1 MLDRFKIFQWL
12 TIAYMVVLSIY
23 VRGVIDPVMGIDKLT
38 VYILPIL
45 AFFLV
50 DFKVSIVFLLGLL
63 CLIIQFFVAKFHP
76 ESFRLSTLLYS
87 FLLMMSFVSVYT
99 FVYNHNVFTL
109 KQFIRLVKTMITIFF
124 IVCVIQQILI
134 LVGFRHIPWLNLSFL
149 GRGIGCSS
157 LSYEPSSFARFM
169 FVYYFAYIKCNGYL
183 ENKKLTIKD
192 LFSES
197 HRKITLMFLWMMT
210 TMGSGT
216 AFVCLSFLLLVFVT
230 KYNWYY
236 VVPSVLIA
244 IFVVLP
250 MFDFEQSNR
259 ATKVMSAMTTLDQ
272 KQVEMADG
280 SGASRINPLL
290 NSLSVDLTKKE
301 TWLGY
306 GTDYAAKHNF
316 FVLQK
321 GTLFDD
327 YGLIWYIFIL
337 IFSLSSTYG
346 FSFFTILLMFS
357 GLAGGANGNIN
368 YSWGLMF
375 IVSCVRYFELNRN
388 RYESE

>member
-1 MLDRFKIFQWL
+1 MLDKLKIFQWI

-23 VRGVIDPVMGIDKLT
+23 IPEVLDPIYGIDKLA

-45 AFFLV
+45 AFFLI

-87 FLLMMSFVSVYT
+87 FLLMMSFISVYT
-99 FVYNHNVFTL
+99 FVYNHNVLTL
-109 KQFIRLVKTMITIFF
+109 KQFIKFVRIMIATFF
-124 IVCVIQQILI
+124 IICIIQQIL
-134 LVGFRHIPWLNLSFL
+134 LLAGFRHIPWLNLRFL
-149 GRGIGCSS
+149 DRGVGCSS
-157 LSYEPSSFARFM
+157 LSYEPSAFARFM
-169 FVYYFAYIKCNGYL
+169 FVYYFAYIKCSGYL

-230 KYNWYY
+230 KNNWYY
-236 VVPSVLIA
+236 VVPIVLVA
-244 IFVVLP
+244 VFVILP

-259 ATKVMSAMTTLDQ
+259 AAKVMSAMTTLDQ

-280 SGASRINPLL
+280 SGASRISPFL

-306 GTDYAAKHNF
+306 GTDYAVKHNF

-337 IFSLSSTYG
+337 VFSLFSTYG

-388 RYESE
+388 